1 MDSLQVAGG
10 VLLGHGSF
18 SGSFPVTTLV
28 THYYHLS
35 RYGFYMKH
43 NVFNQNQVNAGVSSL
58 EPRVTLAAKS
68 SDSVPF
74 LRSAQPRGSHLRH
87 FTNGPS
93 SIHHLLSASSL
104 SCGGNVPLLCALP
117 RVSHPGNAS
126 RGQVP
131 AWALQD
137 PLASPVWP
145 LLCLVL
151 LSEQRPQFTVFDLHF
166 FFFFRFYCASIKG
179 KAWAGI
185 APARNSQ

>member
-1 MDSLQVAGG
+1 MGLMDSLQVAGG
-10 VLLGHGSF
+10 ILLGHGSF
-18 SGSFPVTTLV
+18 SGSFPVTALV

-74 LRSAQPRGSHLRH
+74 LSSAQLRGSHLRH

-117 RVSHPGNAS
+117 RLPPRECLPRPSPS
-126 RGQVP
+126 LSP
-131 AWALQD
+131 AGSLSQ
-137 PLASPVWP
+137 PSLTTS
-145 LLCLVL
+145 L
-151 LSEQRPQFTVFDLHF
+151 LSFALRTKTTVH
-166 FFFFRFYCASIKG
+166 SI
-179 KAWAGI
+179 
-185 APARNSQ
+185 